1 MKNIKIIFLSFLM
14 IGVFSTCNNDLT
26 EELKG
31 SLNPNSLVTSN
42 DAFALIDGVYQALM
56 GTGYAYY
63 GDGSHIRLVDGIT
76 DAATARDS
84 NAEKFRWN
92 EDIALGT
99 WRSSYILIGRANTAI
114 NIIEGISDDQFD
126 DVAVKL
132 NLIAEAKFLRAYM
145 YSVLTSSFGDVPLLV
160 GDDIDPTPERTPL
173 SEVVAQ
179 IKLDLTDAIAVLPTS
194 NAEYG
199 RATSGAAHTLMAKMY
214 MREAAWAKAKIEL
227 DEVTLSGAH
236 DLFQGASYRD
246 LWMETN
252 RKDNEFIFSI
262 VSHGEIYNTASNH
275 HIKLFSPWGYDLGW
289 ENFGVAR
296 GIFEAMDPADDR
308 NSVIVNDLS
317 GAYYDY
323 VRGYGTALN
332 WQNFV
337 ILQKYSG
344 NNRDVTAPGNP
355 WGNYANSKLNLSIF
369 RYADNVLM
377 SAEVENRLG
386 NSAGAYTHINLI
398 RTRAGLPDL
407 TPGLSQDELNDAI
420 LLERAIELVGEGFRR
435 DDLIR
440 HGKFV
445 SNINAY
451 LTAYGYTDAIT
462 VQQDH
467 ELFPIPRIE
476 LDLNP
481 NMTAN
486 PSNKL
491 AVF

>member
-1 MKNIKIIFLSFLM
+1 M
-14 IGVFSTCNNDLT
+14 
-26 EELKG
+26 
-31 SLNPNSLVTSN
+31 
-42 DAFALIDGVYQALM
+42 
-56 GTGYAYY
+56 
-63 GDGSHIRLVDGIT
+63 
-76 DAATARDS
+76 
-84 NAEKFRWN
+84 
-92 EDIALGT
+92 
-99 WRSSYILIGRANTAI
+99 
-114 NIIEGISDDQFD
+114 
-126 DVAVKL
+126 
-132 NLIAEAKFLRAYM
+132 
-145 YSVLTSSFGDVPLLV
+145 
-160 GDDIDPTPERTPL
+160 
-173 SEVVAQ
+173 
-179 IKLDLTDAIAVLPTS
+179 
-194 NAEYG
+194 
-199 RATSGAAHTLMAKMY
+199 
-214 MREAAWAKAKIEL
+214 
-227 DEVTLSGAH
+227 
-236 DLFQGASYRD
+236 
-246 LWMETN
+246 
-252 RKDNEFIFSI
+252 
-262 VSHGEIYNTASNH
+262 
-275 HIKLFSPWGYDLGW
+275 
-289 ENFGVAR
+289 
-296 GIFEAMDPADDR
+296 
-308 NSVIVNDLS
+308 
-317 GAYYDY
+317 
-323 VRGYGTALN
+323 RGYGTALN